1 MVFGN
6 LFINVTVTDPG
17 FVGASAQNAGECMD
31 AQRHEEEPIMM
42 KKQWMKAAAV
52 LITAFALGGCSG
64 ASKQAETTTAASAAQ
79 TTAVESEAES
89 TTEGESAGSELDV
102 NDLGPVLQKIYD
114 RGSVI
119 VGNDSSYPP
128 FGFID
133 TTTNQAIGVEKEMAT
148 AIAAKLSEKLGK
160 EIKLDF
166 QSMEFSAVLSSLST
180 GKIDLICSC
189 LTVTDERKKV
199 MDFSDPYLQTQD
211 VCLILAKNKDQY
223 QSLSDFKDKKLAA
236 NTGSSQEVRANSI
249 SSTVTSTPTVSDA
262 ILQLQAGKVDAI
274 VVDNITAERYSVGSD
289 DLYSFELSDDEV
301 TPVDKAVGFQQ
312 GNDDLKAI
320 VNEVVKEET
329 ESGNVEK
336 WVTEYAKKAAEM
348 GLNK

>member
-1 MVFGN
+1 
-6 LFINVTVTDPG
+6 
-17 FVGASAQNAGECMD
+17 
-31 AQRHEEEPIMM
+31 MM

-52 LITAFALGGCSG
+52 LITALALGGCSS
-64 ASKQAETTTAASAAQ
+64 ASKQAETTAAPAVSEVTTAEASTAA
-79 TTAVESEAES
+79 AES
-89 TTEGESAGSELDV
+89 VEENENAAGELDV
-102 NDLGPVLQKIYD
+102 NNLGPVLKKIYD

-148 AIAAKLSEKLGK
+148 AIAEKLSEKLGK

-223 QSLSDFKDKKLAA
+223 QSLDDFKDKKLAA

-301 TPVDKAVGFQQ
+301 KPVDKAVGFQQ
-312 GNDDLKAI
+312 GNEDLKEI

>member
-1 MVFGN
+1 
-6 LFINVTVTDPG
+6 
-17 FVGASAQNAGECMD
+17 
-31 AQRHEEEPIMM
+31 MM
-42 KKQWMKAAAV
+42 KKMWMKAAAV
-52 LITAFALGGCSG
+52 MITALALSGCSG
-64 ASKQAETTTAASAAQ
+64 ASKPAETTAAPAAAEAQSSEAQ
-79 TTAVESEAES
+79 TTAAES
-89 TTEGESAGSELDV
+89 TDAESSAEGESTELDV
-102 NDLGPVLQKIYD
+102 NNLGPVLKKIYD

-223 QSLSDFKDKKLAA
+223 QSLDDFKDKKLAA

-301 TPVDKAVGFQQ
+301 APVDKAVGFQQ
-312 GNDDLKAI
+312 GNEDLKAI
-320 VNEVVKEET
+320 INEVVKEQT
-329 ESGNVEK
+329 EAGNVDS

>member
-1 MVFGN
+1 
-6 LFINVTVTDPG
+6 
-17 FVGASAQNAGECMD
+17 
-31 AQRHEEEPIMM
+31 M
-42 KKQWMKAAAV
+42 KRKLMAAM
-52 LITAFALGGCSG
+52 ALAISILALTGCSG
-64 ASKQAETTTAASAAQ
+64 ASSSTETTAAATKAETVTTEAAD
-79 TTAVESEAES
+79 TTASESLSESEES
-89 TTEGESAGSELDV
+89 E
-102 NDLGPVLQKIYD
+102 NDLNNLGPVLKKIYD

-133 TTTNQAIGVEKEMAT
+133 TTTNEAIGVEKEMAT
-148 AIAAKLSEKLGK
+148 AIAAKLSDKLGK

-166 QSMEFSAVLSSLST
+166 QSMEFSAVLSSLTT

-189 LTVTDERKKV
+189 LTVTDERKKA

-223 QSLSDFKDKKLAA
+223 SSLVDFKDKKLAA

-249 SSTVTSTPTVSDA
+249 SSNVTSTPTVSDA

-301 TPVDKAVGFQQ
+301 APVDKAVGFQKD
-312 GNDDLKAI
+312 NDDLKAI

-329 ESGNVEK
+329 ESGNVDK
-336 WVTEYAKKAAEM
+336 WVTEYSKKAAEM

>member
-1 MVFGN
+1 
-6 LFINVTVTDPG
+6 
-17 FVGASAQNAGECMD
+17 
-31 AQRHEEEPIMM
+31 MM
-42 KKQWMKAAAV
+42 KKMWMKAAAV
-52 LITAFALGGCSG
+52 MIATLALSGCSG
-64 ASKQAETTTAASAAQ
+64 ASKPAETTAAPAATEAQSTAA
-79 TTAVESEAES
+79 ESTEAES
-89 TTEGESAGSELDV
+89 SAEGESEGTEIDV
-102 NDLGPVLQKIYD
+102 NNLGAVLKKIYD

-223 QSLSDFKDKKLAA
+223 QSLDDFKDKKLAA

-301 TPVDKAVGFQQ
+301 APVDKAVGFQQ
-312 GNDDLKAI
+312 GNEDLKAI
-320 VNEVVKEET
+320 VNEVVKEQT
-329 ESGNVEK
+329 EAGNVDS

>member
-1 MVFGN
+1 MARSTETEWKRLAEQPFQDQMEAFAAYGREAGGGISRIFGSEAYREAAAA
-6 LFINVTVTDPG
+6 L
-17 FVGASAQNAGECMD
+17 SEY
-31 AQRHEEEPIMM
+31 
-42 KKQWMKAAAV
+42 MKAC
-52 LITAFALGGCSG
+52 GM
-64 ASKQAETTTAASAAQ
+64 
-79 TTAVESEAES
+79 ESYI
-89 TTEGESAGSELDV
+89 D
-102 NDLGPVLQKIYD
+102 P
-114 RGSVI
+114 
-119 VGNDSSYPP
+119 VGNVH
-128 FGFID
+128 GIWK
-133 TTTNQAIGVEKEMAT
+133 ARAEEK
-148 AIAAKLSEKLGK
+148 SGK

-223 QSLSDFKDKKLAA
+223 QSLDDFKDKKLAA

-301 TPVDKAVGFQQ
+301 APVDKAVGFQQ
-312 GNDDLKAI
+312 GNEDLKAI
-320 VNEVVKEET
+320 INEVVKEQT
-329 ESGNVEK
+329 ESGNVDK

>member
-1 MVFGN
+1 
-6 LFINVTVTDPG
+6 
-17 FVGASAQNAGECMD
+17 
-31 AQRHEEEPIMM
+31 MM
-42 KKQWMKAAAV
+42 KKMWMKAAAV
-52 LITAFALGGCSG
+52 MIATLALSGCSG
-64 ASKQAETTTAASAAQ
+64 ASKPAETTAAPAATEAQSTAAEN
-79 TTAVESEAES
+79 TEAES
-89 TTEGESAGSELDV
+89 STEGESESTEINV
-102 NDLGPVLQKIYD
+102 NNLGPVLKKIYD

-223 QSLSDFKDKKLAA
+223 QSLDDFKDKKLAA

-249 SSTVTSTPTVSDA
+249 SAAVTSTPTVSDA

-301 TPVDKAVGFQQ
+301 APVDKAVGFQQ
-312 GNDDLKAI
+312 GNEDLKAI
-320 VNEVVKEET
+320 VNEVVKEQT
-329 ESGNVEK
+329 EAGNVDS

>member
-1 MVFGN
+1 
-6 LFINVTVTDPG
+6 
-17 FVGASAQNAGECMD
+17 
-31 AQRHEEEPIMM
+31 MM
-42 KKQWMKAAAV
+42 KKMWMKAAAV
-52 LITAFALGGCSG
+52 MIATLALSGCSG
-64 ASKQAETTTAASAAQ
+64 ASKPAETTAAPAATEAQSTAAEN
-79 TTAVESEAES
+79 TEAES
-89 TTEGESAGSELDV
+89 STEGESESTEINV
-102 NDLGPVLQKIYD
+102 NNLGPVLKKIYD

-223 QSLSDFKDKKLAA
+223 QSLDDFKDKKLAA

-301 TPVDKAVGFQQ
+301 APVDKAVGFQQ
-312 GNDDLKAI
+312 GNEDLKAI
-320 VNEVVKEET
+320 VNEVVKEQT
-329 ESGNVEK
+329 EAGNVDS

>member
-1 MVFGN
+1 
-6 LFINVTVTDPG
+6 
-17 FVGASAQNAGECMD
+17 
-31 AQRHEEEPIMM
+31 MM
-42 KKQWMKAAAV
+42 KKHWMKAAAV
-52 LITAFALGGCSG
+52 MIATLALSGCSG
-64 ASKQAETTTAASAAQ
+64 ASKPAETTAAPAATETQSTEAQ
-79 TTAVESEAES
+79 TTGESK
-89 TTEGESAGSELDV
+89 TEGGSEETELDV
-102 NDLGPVLQKIYD
+102 NNLGPVLKEIYD

-133 TTTNQAIGVEKEMAT
+133 TTTNEAIGVEKEMAT

-223 QSLSDFKDKKLAA
+223 QSLADFKDKKLAA

-301 TPVDKAVGFQQ
+301 APVDKAVGFQQ
-312 GNDDLKAI
+312 GNEDLKAI
-320 VNEVVKEET
+320 VNEVVKEQT
-329 ESGNVEK
+329 ESGNVDK

>member
-1 MVFGN
+1 
-6 LFINVTVTDPG
+6 
-17 FVGASAQNAGECMD
+17 
-31 AQRHEEEPIMM
+31 MM
-42 KKQWMKAAAV
+42 KKMWMKAAAV
-52 LITAFALGGCSG
+52 MITALALSGCSG
-64 ASKQAETTTAASAAQ
+64 ASKTAETTAAPTASEAQSSEAQ
-79 TTAVESEAES
+79 TTAAES
-89 TTEGESAGSELDV
+89 TDAESSAEGEGTELDV
-102 NDLGPVLQKIYD
+102 NNLGPVLKKIYD

-148 AIAAKLSEKLGK
+148 AIADKLSEKLGK

-223 QSLSDFKDKKLAA
+223 QSLDDFKDKKLAA

-301 TPVDKAVGFQQ
+301 APVDKAVGFQQ
-312 GNDDLKAI
+312 GNEDLKAI
-320 VNEVVKEET
+320 INEVVKEQT
-329 ESGNVEK
+329 ESGNVDK

>member
-1 MVFGN
+1 
-6 LFINVTVTDPG
+6 
-17 FVGASAQNAGECMD
+17 
-31 AQRHEEEPIMM
+31 MM
-42 KKQWMKAAAV
+42 KKTWMKAAAV
-52 LITAFALGGCSG
+52 MIATLALSGCSS
-64 ASKQAETTTAASAAQ
+64 ASKPAETTAAPTSAEAQTTTAA
-79 TTAVESEAES
+79 ESS
-89 TTEGESAGSELDV
+89 TEEESAGGELDV
-102 NDLGPVLQKIYD
+102 NNLGPVLKKIYD

-133 TTTNQAIGVEKEMAT
+133 TTTNEAIGVEKEMAG

-223 QSLSDFKDKKLAA
+223 QSLADFKDKKLAA

-301 TPVDKAVGFQQ
+301 APVDKAVGFQQ

-320 VNEVVKEET
+320 VNEVVKEQSEA
-329 ESGNVEK
+329 GNVDK

>member
-1 MVFGN
+1 
-6 LFINVTVTDPG
+6 
-17 FVGASAQNAGECMD
+17 
-31 AQRHEEEPIMM
+31 MM
-42 KKQWMKAAAV
+42 KKMWMKAAAV
-52 LITAFALGGCSG
+52 MIATLALSGCSG
-64 ASKQAETTTAASAAQ
+64 ASKPAETTAAPAATEAQSTAA
-79 TTAVESEAES
+79 ESTEAES
-89 TTEGESAGSELDV
+89 SAEGESEGTEIDV
-102 NDLGPVLQKIYD
+102 NNLGPVLKKIYD

-223 QSLSDFKDKKLAA
+223 QSLDDFKDKKLAA

-301 TPVDKAVGFQQ
+301 APVDKAVGFQQ
-312 GNDDLKAI
+312 GNEDLKAI
-320 VNEVVKEET
+320 VNEVVKEQT
-329 ESGNVEK
+329 EAGNVDS

>member
-1 MVFGN
+1 
-6 LFINVTVTDPG
+6 
-17 FVGASAQNAGECMD
+17 
-31 AQRHEEEPIMM
+31 MM
-42 KKQWMKAAAV
+42 KKQLMKAAVAMI
-52 LITAFALGGCSG
+52 LAAALVGCSG
-64 ASKQAETTTAASAAQ
+64 ASGSSGSTSAAGTTAAAATTAAAETTVAASEA
-79 TTAVESEAES
+79 SEAA
-89 TTEGESAGSELDV
+89 TEAGSESAGTEVDLEH
-102 NDLGPVLQKIYD
+102 LGPVLQKIYD

-133 TTTNQAIGVEKEMAT
+133 TSTNEAIGVEKEMAT

-223 QSLSDFKDKKLAA
+223 KTLSDFKDKKLAA

-249 SSTVTSTPTVSDA
+249 SSNVTSTPTVSDG
-262 ILQLQAGKVDAI
+262 ILQLKAGKVDAI

-289 DLYSFELSDDEV
+289 ELYSFELSDDEV
-301 TPVDKAVGFQQ
+301 APVDKAVGFQK

-329 ESGNVEK
+329 ESGNVK
-336 WVTEYAKKAAEM
+336 NWVTEYAKKTAEM

>member
-1 MVFGN
+1 
-6 LFINVTVTDPG
+6 
-17 FVGASAQNAGECMD
+17 
-31 AQRHEEEPIMM
+31 MM

-52 LITAFALGGCSG
+52 LITALALGGCSS
-64 ASKQAETTTAASAAQ
+64 ASKQAETTAASAASEV
-79 TTAVESEAES
+79 TTAEASTAAAESVEESEN
-89 TTEGESAGSELDV
+89 TAGELDV
-102 NDLGPVLQKIYD
+102 NNLGPVLKKIYD

-148 AIAAKLSEKLGK
+148 AIAEKLSEKLGK

-223 QSLSDFKDKKLAA
+223 QSLDDFKDKKLAA

-301 TPVDKAVGFQQ
+301 KPVDKAVGFQQ
-312 GNDDLKAI
+312 GNEDLKEI

>member
-1 MVFGN
+1 
-6 LFINVTVTDPG
+6 
-17 FVGASAQNAGECMD
+17 
-31 AQRHEEEPIMM
+31 MM
-42 KKQWMKAAAV
+42 KKTWMKAAAV
-52 LITAFALGGCSG
+52 MIATLALSGCSG
-64 ASKQAETTTAASAAQ
+64 ASKPAETTAAPASSEAQTTTAA
-79 TTAVESEAES
+79 ESS
-89 TTEGESAGSELDV
+89 TEEESAGGELDV
-102 NDLGPVLQKIYD
+102 NNLGPVLKKIYD

-133 TTTNQAIGVEKEMAT
+133 TTTNEAIGVEKEMAV

-223 QSLSDFKDKKLAA
+223 QSLADFKDKKLAA

-301 TPVDKAVGFQQ
+301 APVDKAVGFQQ
-312 GNDDLKAI
+312 GNAI
-320 VNEVVKEET
+320 VNEVVKEQT
-329 ESGNVEK
+329 EAGNVDK

>member
-1 MVFGN
+1 
-6 LFINVTVTDPG
+6 
-17 FVGASAQNAGECMD
+17 
-31 AQRHEEEPIMM
+31 MM
-42 KKQWMKAAAV
+42 KKTWMKAAAV
-52 LITAFALGGCSG
+52 MIATLALSGCSG
-64 ASKQAETTTAASAAQ
+64 ASKPAETTAAPTSAEAQTTTAA
-79 TTAVESEAES
+79 ESS
-89 TTEGESAGSELDV
+89 TEEESAGGELDV
-102 NDLGPVLQKIYD
+102 NNLGPVLKKIYD

-133 TTTNQAIGVEKEMAT
+133 TTTNEAIGVEKEMAG

-223 QSLSDFKDKKLAA
+223 QSLADFKDKKLAA

-301 TPVDKAVGFQQ
+301 APVDKAVGFQQ

-320 VNEVVKEET
+320 VNEVVKEQSEA
-329 ESGNVEK
+329 GNVDK

>member
-1 MVFGN
+1 
-6 LFINVTVTDPG
+6 
-17 FVGASAQNAGECMD
+17 
-31 AQRHEEEPIMM
+31 MM

-52 LITAFALGGCSG
+52 LITALALGGCSS
-64 ASKQAETTTAASAAQ
+64 ASKQAETTAAPASSEVTTTEASTAA
-79 TTAVESEAES
+79 AES
-89 TTEGESAGSELDV
+89 TKESESAGGELDV
-102 NDLGPVLQKIYD
+102 NNLGPVLKKIYD

-223 QSLSDFKDKKLAA
+223 QSLDDFKDKKLAA

-301 TPVDKAVGFQQ
+301 KPVDKAVGFQQ
-312 GNDDLKAI
+312 GNEDLKEI